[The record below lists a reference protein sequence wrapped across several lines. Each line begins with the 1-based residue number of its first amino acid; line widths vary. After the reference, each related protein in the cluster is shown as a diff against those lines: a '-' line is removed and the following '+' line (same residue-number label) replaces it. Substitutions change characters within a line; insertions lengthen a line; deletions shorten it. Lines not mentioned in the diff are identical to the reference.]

1 MYREQYGECR
11 FWLMLGCRWQ
21 TYSSLTWEE
30 EDCDKVLALCLRTD
44 FLICFDPRFIKIAM
58 DITKNNVNPTD
69 IPMAAL
75 SVEVSPSRGYSD
87 RKNNYKI
94 TLLQYNTRK
103 QSLIWPTRV
112 DRGTSQLLH
121 QQTAQNRSLTLDE
134 WLHLISPHKVTP
146 ESNIKVKRI
155 EEMITNLRISWLSN
169 QYSLWAAQEIC
180 RQQYGEDAIAVNS
193 RRLFRFL
200 CLALK
205 IQHCSFVF
213 NCVWENE

>member
-1 MYREQYGECR
+1 MIPSWGSSWLFNKFSLSTPSEMFREQYGECR

-87 RKNNYKI
+87 IKKTITKIRFYKTTLVNNPWFD
-94 TLLQYNTRK
+94 LLGSTEEQANCCISK
-103 QSLIWPTRV
+103 LHKAVLWP
-112 DRGTSQLLH
+112 
-121 QQTAQNRSLTLDE
+121 
-134 WLHLISPHKVTP
+134 
-146 ESNIKVKRI
+146 
-155 EEMITNLRISWLSN
+155 
-169 QYSLWAAQEIC
+169 
-180 RQQYGEDAIAVNS
+180 
-193 RRLFRFL
+193 
-200 CLALK
+200 
-205 IQHCSFVF
+205 
-213 NCVWENE
+213 